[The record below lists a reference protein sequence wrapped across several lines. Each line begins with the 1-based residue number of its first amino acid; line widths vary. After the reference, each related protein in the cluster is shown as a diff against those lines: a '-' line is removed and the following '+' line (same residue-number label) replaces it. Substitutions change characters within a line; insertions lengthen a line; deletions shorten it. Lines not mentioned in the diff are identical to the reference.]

1 MKLSDFDYEL
11 PKELIAQTPLLDR
24 ESSRLLVLNKQTK
37 KTSHQSFKNV
47 IDYLNPGD
55 SLVLNDTRVLPARLY
70 GVKTDTFAKIETLLL
85 NQLENDKW
93 EVLFKPGKK
102 VHIGTVISYGNGR
115 LKGVCLEK
123 YEDGTALIQLKYD
136 GILMEILNELG
147 EMPLPPYIEESLKD
161 QDRYQTVYAKASGS
175 AAAPTAGLHFTE
187 DYLTKI
193 KEKGINIVFVT
204 LHIGLGTFKPV
215 MNENIEEHDMHS
227 EYYILNKESAKV
239 LNETKQNNKQ
249 IISVGTTSTRVL
261 ESNINEAGYFEAK
274 SGWTD
279 IFIYPPYTFKAIDG
293 LITNFHLPKSTLL
306 MLISAFV
313 DRETILSTYNE
324 AVNEKYRFF
333 SFGDAMFIISE

>member
-37 KTSHQSFKNV
+37 KTSHQCFKNV

-70 GVKTDTFAKIETLLL
+70 GVKA
-85 NQLENDKW
+85 DKK
-93 EVLFKPGKK
+93 F
-102 VHIGTVISYGNGR
+102 HIGTVISYGDGR

-175 AAAPTAGLHFTE
+175 AAAPT
-187 DYLTKI
+187 
-193 KEKGINIVFVT
+193 
-204 LHIGLGTFKPV
+204 
-215 MNENIEEHDMHS
+215 
-227 EYYILNKESAKV
+227 
-239 LNETKQNNKQ
+239 
-249 IISVGTTSTRVL
+249 
-261 ESNINEAGYFEAK
+261 
-274 SGWTD
+274 
-279 IFIYPPYTFKAIDG
+279 
-293 LITNFHLPKSTLL
+293 
-306 MLISAFV
+306 
-313 DRETILSTYNE
+313 
-324 AVNEKYRFF
+324 
-333 SFGDAMFIISE
+333 

>member
-70 GVKTDTFAKIETLLL
+70 GVKADTFAKIETLLL
-85 NQLENDKW
+85 NQLEDDKW

-102 VHIGTVISYGNGR
+102 VHIGTVISYGDGR

-175 AAAPTAGLHFTE
+175 AEAPTAGLHFTE

-227 EYYILNKESAKV
+227 EYRSEEHTSELQSRGQLVCRLLLDK
-239 LNETKQNNKQ
+239 KQ
-249 IISVGTTSTRVL
+249 
-261 ESNINEAGYFEAK
+261 
-274 SGWTD
+274 
-279 IFIYPPYTFKAIDG
+279 
-293 LITNFHLPKSTLL
+293 
-306 MLISAFV
+306 
-313 DRETILSTYNE
+313 
-324 AVNEKYRFF
+324 
-333 SFGDAMFIISE
+333 